1 MYRYLLDRLVRIAD
15 RNRECEIYVVT
26 RYEKI
31 RTHVEQ
37 IQKKGGKIRCVWA
50 PDSEKG
56 ASYSVRTGI
65 WAARDTDVSVFFVA
79 DQPFLKEES
88 VDGFL
93 RFMKEIWRCERSSSL
108 GSVCR
113 KGVPGNPVW
122 FGSDYYP
129 ELERLQG
136 DQGGRRVF
144 CRYPG
149 RVRFYELAGPEE
161 LTDLDYRKGGKHM
174 NKYMTGIQHIGIPT
188 RNMDETV
195 GFYQKL
201 GFEIAHQTVNQEN
214 GARVVFLKLGNL
226 VIETYEEENVKME
239 YGSIDHLA
247 IDVTDID
254 AVYAEICGK
263 GLNNLPDEIHFL
275 PFWENGV
282 RYFKIDGPNKE
293 SIEFSQ
299 ML

>member
-1 MYRYLLDRLVRIAD
+1 
-15 RNRECEIYVVT
+15 
-26 RYEKI
+26 
-31 RTHVEQ
+31 
-37 IQKKGGKIRCVWA
+37 
-50 PDSEKG
+50 
-56 ASYSVRTGI
+56 
-65 WAARDTDVSVFFVA
+65 
-79 DQPFLKEES
+79 
-88 VDGFL
+88 
-93 RFMKEIWRCERSSSL
+93 
-108 GSVCR
+108 
-113 KGVPGNPVW
+113 
-122 FGSDYYP
+122 
-129 ELERLQG
+129 
-136 DQGGRRVF
+136 
-144 CRYPG
+144 
-149 RVRFYELAGPEE
+149 
-161 LTDLDYRKGGKHM
+161 M

-195 GFYQKL
+195 EFYQKL

-247 IDVTDID
+247 IDVTDIE
-254 AVYAEICGK
+254 AVYEEICGK